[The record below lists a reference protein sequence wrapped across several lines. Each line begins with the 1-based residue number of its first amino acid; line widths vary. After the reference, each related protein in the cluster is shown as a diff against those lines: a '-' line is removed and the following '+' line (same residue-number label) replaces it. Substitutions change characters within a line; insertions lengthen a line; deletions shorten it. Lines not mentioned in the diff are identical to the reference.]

1 MQLRKSPPRKILVG
15 KNREMLELATKLGM
29 HLDSESVLHAVEL
42 GMKSPHSESQLF
54 QKIKELEDRKESLDL
69 EFRNIRPQRNS
80 LESKLVGLRTQISK
94 ISRDNRVLALHLCA
108 RTFSDEDE
116 QRMREE
122 FIEKYLVNQKPN
134 ARPVT
139 RAGN

>member
-1 MQLRKSPPRKILVG
+1 MQLRKSQPGKILVG
-15 KNREMLELATKLGM
+15 KNREILELAAELGM
-29 HLDSESVLHAVEL
+29 HLDSESVLNAVEL
-42 GMKSPHSESQLF
+42 GKKSAHSESQLF
-54 QKIKELEDRKESLDL
+54 QRMKELEDRKENLNL
-69 EFRNIRPQRNS
+69 EFLNIRAQRNT

-94 ISRDNRVLALHLCA
+94 VSRDNRVLALHLCA
-108 RTFSDEDE
+108 RTFSNEDE

-139 RAGN
+139 RTGN